1 MLADR
6 HPARLNALIE
16 DDAVESHRNFS
27 CSAYDACLDE
37 ALRQRW
43 RSWTCTRCPA
53 FAASRAP
60 GLAAAALAGAS

>member
-1 MLADR
+1 MLAER
-6 HPARLNALIE
+6 HPVRLNALIE
-16 DDAVESHRNFS
+16 DDAVEAHRNFS

-43 RSWTCTRCPA
+43 RSWTCTCCPA

-60 GLAAAALAGAS
+60 GLAAAVPAGAS

>member
-1 MLADR
+1 VLADR

-16 DDAVESHRNFS
+16 DDAVEVHRNFS

-37 ALRQRW
+37 ALSQRW
-43 RSWTCTRCPA
+43 RSWTCTHCPA
-53 FAASRAP
+53 FAASRA